1 MSEAGSLQTEAS
13 SEEGRQDWGDPQSTD
28 SIKRRGAQGAH
39 HVTREQ
45 RLQWQIH
52 GQGEPGMAGSLHARG
67 SQGPADVRALY
78 SGLDNYGRTRSSCL
92 QPPGLWQ
99 LDTAALFLPL
109 HPASPAFAL
118 SPPRAPGPH
127 HRVSGW
133 AQWPQVLVTALPWS
147 LSPRLHSARCI
158 LRPPPAQRHAAPA
171 APSGQHWLVSA
182 SRQGL

>member
-13 SEEGRQDWGDPQSTD
+13 SEEGRQDWGEPQSTD
-28 SIKRRGAQGAH
+28 NIKRRGAQGAH

-99 LDTAALFLPL
+99 LDTAALFPPL

-127 HRVSGW
+127 QQGLRLGAVATSAGHCS
-133 AQWPQVLVTALPWS
+133 ALVTL
-147 LSPRLHSARCI
+147 
-158 LRPPPAQRHAAPA
+158 PA
-171 APSGQHWLVSA
+171 APLCTLHSPPTARPAARS
-182 SRQGL
+182 SRCSIRPALAGFCL